1 MKKSILLTV
10 ILLLTKQFSFCETT
24 SKPGPVKNDSC
35 FNRAELQVI
44 NGVFIDLDDC
54 ELKDSINTAII
65 RKQDSIISSK
75 GEVVEELKTLR
86 TKQDKLAESLYQFTQ
101 FQADLSKQQ
110 KKENDKLKNQI
121 KWQGIKIAVPTG
133 TAIGLGMVFLLLKV
147 FKVF

>member
-1 MKKSILLTV
+1 M
-10 ILLLTKQFSFCETT
+10 
-24 SKPGPVKNDSC
+24 
-35 FNRAELQVI
+35 
-44 NGVFIDLDDC
+44 FIDLDDC

-75 GEVVEELKTLR
+75 VEVVEELKTLR
-86 TKQDKLAESLYQFTQ
+86 TKNKTKAESLYQFTQ

-133 TAIGLGMVFLLLKV
+133 TAIGLWHGISIIKKF
-147 FKVF
+147 